1 MFISTVALLSLLAVA
16 APDLGDRPATV
27 RVVAFSPDGRLLV
40 AGYVA
45 ADQTGGIRAWD
56 VATRKPRWQ
65 RDVPGGVKSL
75 SFAPDGKT
83 LAIAHGKPSALLLD
97 PFTGLK
103 VAELGP
109 HPVDVRAVAYLPK
122 SNRLATG
129 SDGTIRLWDAAT
141 GKVSKE
147 LNGHPT
153 EVWSLVAS
161 PNGKWL
167 VSSGPDTTRI
177 WDLAAGTELKGVI
190 LQERRF
196 SYSGTVFVGP
206 DRLMMADNSGR
217 QAVRDLP
224 GGKVSLR
231 FSSKGG
237 YDRAAYSEAL
247 GLAAF
252 TGYGRAEAA
261 IADLT
266 FRDPTAAERERIA
279 TVLKE
284 FDDDSY
290 EVREAA
296 TAAMKR
302 IGSVAEPALKT
313 ATTEGASAEVRMRAR
328 EVRKEILDEPL
339 LRLTG
344 HSGAVGAMA
353 FSPNGRAFA
362 TGAADGTV
370 RLWDSQTGREFARLE
385 VRDDAP

>member
-1 MFISTVALLSLLAVA
+1 MFFSTVALLSLLAVA

-45 ADQTGGIRAWD
+45 PDQTGGVRVWD

-65 RDVPGGVKSL
+65 RDVPVGVTSL

-83 LAIAHGKPSALLLD
+83 LAIVHGKPTALLLD
-97 PFTGLK
+97 PFTGLRIDD
-103 VAELGP
+103 VGP

-122 SNRLATG
+122 SNLLATG
-129 SDGTIRLWDAAT
+129 SDGTIRLWDIAT

-147 LNGHPT
+147 LNGHPA

-177 WDLAAGTELKGVI
+177 WDVAAGTEIKGVI
-190 LQERRF
+190 LQERHF
-196 SYSGTVFVGP
+196 SYSGIVFVGP

-217 QAVRDLP
+217 QAVRELP
-224 GGKVSLR
+224 SGKVLMR
-231 FSSKGG
+231 FSSKAG

-252 TGYGRAEAA
+252 SGYGRPEAA

-266 FRDPTAAERERIA
+266 FREPTAAERERIA

-284 FDDDSY
+284 LDDDSY
-290 EVREAA
+290 GRAGSRDGGNEADRFGGRA
-296 TAAMKR
+296 GVENGDGGER
-302 IGSVAEPALKT
+302 IGRGSHA
-313 ATTEGASAEVRMRAR
+313 
-328 EVRKEILDEPL
+328 
-339 LRLTG
+339 
-344 HSGAVGAMA
+344 
-353 FSPNGRAFA
+353 GRAKCVKRFSMSHSFA
-362 TGAADGTV
+362 
-370 RLWDSQTGREFARLE
+370 
-385 VRDDAP
+385 